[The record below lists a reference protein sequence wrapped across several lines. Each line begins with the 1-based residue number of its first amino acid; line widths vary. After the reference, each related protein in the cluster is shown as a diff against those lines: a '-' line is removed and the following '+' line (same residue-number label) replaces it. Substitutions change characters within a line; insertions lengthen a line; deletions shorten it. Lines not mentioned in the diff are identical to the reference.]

1 MKKTVILLCILCT
14 MLFMLNLKSRDFW
27 APDEGDFAQIAL
39 ELDNNPVTPHLNNEP
54 YGEKPPLFYYLTSLS
69 SKAFFWLSNETSMR
83 IPSALFALLSGVFFF
98 MVLYRYTGR
107 EKALIAALT
116 LITTPLFYWQARYLQ
131 VDMVFAAF
139 ITGAFLSFIRFHHSG
154 TKSFYYLFF
163 VSAACAF
170 MTKGPLA
177 IALIAP
183 VIFIYLATEKNF
195 TLLKMKE
202 TYLGIL
208 LFIALVVPWYL
219 AVYLKEGFPYLY
231 ENIIRQNMTRFFDA
245 WSHKRPIYYYFT
257 TLPLD
262 FFPWILFLPTG
273 IYLAIKRWKEDP
285 TMRFFLIWFVWI
297 FVFLSLSSGKISK
310 YMLPAL
316 PAASFLA
323 SAIIT
328 EKNRYTPYVYNFL
341 AIAFGVLGVT
351 LFTYIFLGA
360 FDLIPL
366 KYKMYIFPEFLFEKI
381 FIAACSLLVA
391 FTLIFFTRKKKI
403 AHAFYTLIIFMVAV
417 YTIGNISV
425 YNKVNPYKSSRPL
438 CEKIRSLTRDGT
450 PWVYYGSIRGVYV
463 YYVGKL
469 AIHIDEHDMAGLKA
483 LRGPQKKFFV
493 LTRKRDAEEVN
504 NTLPSTALVFE
515 EKIGNT
521 PMVVLLYKEQT

>member
-1 MKKTVILLCILCT
+1 MKKTIILLCILSAI
-14 MLFMLNLKSRDFW
+14 LFMLNLKSRDFW
-27 APDEGDFAQIAL
+27 APDEGDFAQIAK
-39 ELDNNPVTPHLNNEP
+39 ELDNNLITPHLNNEP
-54 YGEKPPLFYYLTSLS
+54 YGEKPPLFYYLTYLS
-69 SKAFFWLSNETSMR
+69 SKSLFQLNNETSMR

-98 MVLYRYTGR
+98 MVLYRHTGGQ
-107 EKALIAALT
+107 KALIATLI

-154 TKSFYYLFF
+154 NKVFYYLFF

-177 IALIAP
+177 IALVAP

-195 TLLKMKE
+195 TLLRMKE

-257 TLPLD
+257 TFPLD

-285 TMRFFLIWFVWI
+285 TIRFFLIWFVWI

-316 PAASFLA
+316 PAAAFLA

-328 EKNRYTPYVYNFL
+328 EKNRYTPYAMSFL
-341 AIAFGVLGVT
+341 ATAFCALGVT
-351 LFTYIFLGA
+351 LFV
-360 FDLIPL
+360 
-366 KYKMYIFPEFLFEKI
+366 YKTALFPEFMPERIAIGVCSIL
-381 FIAACSLLVA
+381 AAC
-391 FTLIFFTRKKKI
+391 TLIFFVKKKNMSR
-403 AHAFYTLIIFMVAV
+403 AFYALIIFMAV
-417 YTIGNISV
+417 LYTVGNISV
-425 YNKVNPYKSSRPL
+425 YGKINPYKSSRPL
-438 CEKIRSLTRDGT
+438 CEKIASLTQDGT

-463 YYVGKL
+463 YYVGKF
-469 AIHIDEHDMAGLKA
+469 AIHIDEHDMVGLKA
-483 LRGPQKKFFV
+483 LQDQQKKFYV

-504 NTLPSTALVFE
+504 NTLPNTMPVFE

-521 PMVVLLYKEQT
+521 PMVVLLYKKQT